1 MRCARCHRLL
11 KDPASMAAGYGRK
24 CYIKAFGKRPDRSK
38 CSRVDVKSA
47 SPDEEQLPGQL
58 SVYDLEYEKSA
69 GQDGQR
75 ETLQNG

>member
-11 KDPASMAAGYGRK
+11 KDPASIAAGYGRK

-38 CSRVDVKSA
+38 HSRADVKLA

>member
-24 CYIKAFGKRPDRSK
+24 CYIKAFGKRPDKSK
-38 CSRVDVKSA
+38 QSRPIKVA
-47 SPDEEQLPGQL
+47 SPEEGQIPGQL

-75 ETLQNG
+75 EMLQNG

>member
-24 CYIKAFGKRPDRSK
+24 CYIKAFGKRPNESKRS
-38 CSRVDVKSA
+38 RAPVKSG
-47 SPDEEQLPGQL
+47 PTDEEQLPGQL

-75 ETLQNG
+75 EMLQNG